1 MNKVFVLAGMTL
13 SGKTTVAKI
22 LSEKY
27 GLDRV
32 IGFTTRPKR
41 EGEEDGVEYDFYP
54 TQTLYSLIVSGKV
67 VALRSYK
74 PNVNIGEPF
83 WYYGFLRRKI
93 EKQENPFVTTDFK
106 GFRDFQYEYGKE
118 NVFCIY
124 LDVSKDE
131 QMKRMKNR
139 EESIQDEQIRR
150 IEADQKD
157 YLGFK
162 DNADLIIKV
171 DKDKPEK
178 IAEKIFKAIEKNS

>member
-1 MNKVFVLAGMTL
+1 MNKIFILAGMTL

-27 GLDRV
+27 GLNKV
-32 IGFTTRPKR
+32 VGFTTRPKR
-41 EGEEDGVEYDFYP
+41 EGEEDGVEYNFYSS
-54 TQTLYSLIVSGKV
+54 QTLYSLIVSGQTV
-67 VALRSYK
+67 GLRSYK
-74 PNVNIGEPF
+74 PNVKIGEPF
-83 WYYGFLRRKI
+83 WYYGFLRQRI
-93 EKQENPFVTTDFK
+93 EKQENPFLITDFK

-118 NVFCIY
+118 KIFCIY
-124 LDVSKDE
+124 LDVSKEE
-131 QMKRMKNR
+131 QMKRMKKR
-139 EESIQDEQIRR
+139 EESIRDEQMRR
-150 IEADQKD
+150 IEADQID